1 MIRTE
6 EFKDQQGYF
15 TFVQNSDVDYLR
27 LAYAQALSLK
37 ATQRINKYAIA
48 VDPETKELIQD
59 KHRKVFD
66 HIIDIPFGDAAKD
79 DKWKLSNAWKLYSC
93 TPFKETVNLDCDML
107 FTRDI
112 SHWWDLM
119 RHKEICITTDV
130 RDFRGNVSD
139 NRYYRKVFDDN
150 NLLNTYNAFAYFR
163 YSQASHDFFS
173 TSRTIFQNWEVYRDK
188 VLKNCRIQNPTTDE
202 VYAMTAKLLGEE
214 RCYLP
219 NTHPTF
225 THMKPKIQG
234 WDAGLKW
241 TDMVSW
247 TLTND
252 MDLIVGGYY
261 QQYPFHYHEKDFITD
276 ELIERYEAVI

>member
-15 TFVQNSDVDYLR
+15 CFVQNSDTDYLR

-48 VDPETKELIQD
+48 VDPETKELITDQ
-59 KHRKVFD
+59 HRKVFD
-66 HIIDIPFGDAAKD
+66 HIVDIPFGDDAKD
-79 DKWKLSNAWKLYSC
+79 QDWKLQNAWKLYSC
-93 TPFKETVNLDCDML
+93 TPFKETVNLDSDML

-130 RDFRGNVSD
+130 RDYRGNISD
-139 NRYYRKVFDDN
+139 NRHYRKVFDQN

-163 YSQASHDFFS
+163 YSQLSHTFFS
-173 TSRTIFQNWEVYRDK
+173 TAKTIFQNWDIYRDK
-188 VLKNCRIQNPTTDE
+188 VLKNCRIEHPTTDE
-202 VYAMTAKLLGEE
+202 VYALTAKLIGEQN
-214 RCYLP
+214 CYLP
-219 NTHPTF
+219 TTQPTF
-225 THMKPKIQG
+225 THMKSRIQG
-234 WDAGLKW
+234 WGDVPW

-261 QQYPFHYHEKDFITD
+261 QQYPFHYHLKDFITD
-276 ELIERYEAVI
+276 ELIERYEAAI